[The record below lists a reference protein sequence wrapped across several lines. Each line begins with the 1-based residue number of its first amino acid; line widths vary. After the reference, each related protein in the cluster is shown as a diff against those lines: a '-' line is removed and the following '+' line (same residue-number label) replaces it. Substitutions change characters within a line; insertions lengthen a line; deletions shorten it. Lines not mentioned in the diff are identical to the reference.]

1 RTQIES
7 LARTGLL
14 HWTIIHQPSSIRRS
28 CPMEEAAAGE
38 ESMGLRT
45 KMASHSAPALLF
57 TSLLLLPLF
66 ARAHGNSS
74 NRTTGPM
81 VPAVFAFGDSIVD
94 PGNNDVLLTTIR
106 CDFPPYG
113 QDFIDHQATGRFS
126 NGLIPTDL
134 IGKFMYVYTY
144 ISFLPLLG
152 IAWSFRYRTYL
163 SIYAWRKTF
172 SIEVLHLL
180 NLNQISMDQ
189 QLAASGL
196 GVKELLPPYLGV
208 DLSPEDIL
216 TGVSFASGATGF
228 DPITPEIVSVFSMND
243 ELKFFEEYKEKL
255 YAIAGEER
263 GAEIVSEA
271 FYMVCAGTD
280 DIANTYF
287 TTPFRRAHYDI
298 PSYVNLLIAGA
309 SDFIKV
315 RELHARRLATKPHNS
330 TTPRSNRRSKGFPEN
345 SATAGSSTST
355 YTTSCLISFGD
366 PATTV
371 THPSF
376 AFPRVAIWIT
386 ICCVCAGFKV
396 STKGCCGTG
405 TIEVTLLCNSK
416 TTTVCSDVTDYV
428 FWDSYHPTEKAYKV
442 IVNNI
447 FDNYI
452 QFLV

>member
-1 RTQIES
+1 
-7 LARTGLL
+7 
-14 HWTIIHQPSSIRRS
+14 
-28 CPMEEAAAGE
+28 MEETAAGE

-57 TSLLLLPLF
+57 TSLLLLLLF
-66 ARAHGNSS
+66 ARAHGYSS

-134 IGKFMYVYTY
+134 I
-144 ISFLPLLG
+144 
-152 IAWSFRYRTYL
+152 
-163 SIYAWRKTF
+163 
-172 SIEVLHLL
+172 
-180 NLNQISMDQ
+180 
-189 QLAASGL
+189 

-309 SDFIKV
+309 SDFIKQ
-315 RELHARRLATKPHNS
+315 LHGLGARKI
-330 TTPRSNRRSKGFPEN
+330 GFVGLPPIGCVP
-345 SATAGSSTST
+345 SQRTAGGGILRECEETRNQAAQLYNSKIQQEIQRLSGELDDGRLV
-355 YTTSCLISFGD
+355 YIDIYDILLDLIRRPGYYGN
-366 PATTV
+366 
-371 THPSF
+371 PSF
-376 AFPRVAIWIT
+376 FCIPTGCYLDYHLLRVCRIQG
-386 ICCVCAGFKV
+386 VDEGM
-396 STKGCCGTG
+396 
-405 TIEVTLLCNSK
+405 LR
-416 TTTVCSDVTDYV
+416 
-428 FWDSYHPTEKAYKV
+428 HR
-442 IVNNI
+442 NNRG
-447 FDNYI
+447 DAPV
-452 QFLV
+452 QQQDHHRVQ